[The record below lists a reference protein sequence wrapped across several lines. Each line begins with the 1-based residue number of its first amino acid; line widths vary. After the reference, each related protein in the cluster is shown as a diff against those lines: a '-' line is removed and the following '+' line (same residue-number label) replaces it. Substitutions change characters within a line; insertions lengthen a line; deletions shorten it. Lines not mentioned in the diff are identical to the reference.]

1 VTETQ
6 ARLSHRL
13 SVVWFTDLVG
23 YSALS
28 ARDQDRAVALVQR
41 FQEIVER
48 TVPREEGR
56 IVKFIGDAALL
67 ESPSAEAA
75 LQAASALHAEM
86 GEGLRTGIHLGD
98 VAVASDGD
106 LYGDGVNGAQRI
118 QTEAEPGQIVVSEDV
133 WRRLRNRPA
142 FVFESL
148 GERQLKGVEP
158 MELFQVVAIEAREKP
173 APVSGAVAPGSNA
186 TEAPQAASRSVAVL
200 PFTNM
205 SPQSDN
211 EYFSDGV
218 TEEILM
224 LLARIEGLKVIS
236 RTSVM
241 QYKGTVKPIRQI
253 GEELGV
259 TTILEGSVRHAG
271 QRVRITAQL
280 IDAATDQHLWADRYD
295 RDLEDIFE
303 IQTDVAERI
312 VEALRL
318 RLTTRERSQLSEKPT
333 EDVEAYQWYLKGR
346 HFLSRRT
353 EPTLRQAID
362 RFRKAVTADPAF
374 AQAWV
379 GLADGLAL
387 LTAYSATS
395 VDEVVDEARAAAEKA
410 LALDPRLGEAHVSL
424 GNIAQTE
431 WRWDEADRQFR
442 RGLDLS
448 PGYATG
454 YHWYALQLLATGRLD
469 EAVSTAKR
477 ALELD
482 PLSLPVH
489 MALGVAL
496 LYAGRIEESLKV
508 LEKARELDPGY
519 APVHGNLASTYMIQA
534 RFEETLAE
542 LDEYSR
548 LDPDIMPPEFVAE
561 IREGYASAG
570 ERGFWEANLRGL
582 GTRPD
587 RLGPHNLLDMA
598 SACAQLGRLDEAF
611 VHLERLVAE
620 RSAVAP
626 QLLWEPLLTPLRSDP
641 RFEDLKRKLGLHEV
655 VPD

>member
-1 VTETQ
+1 MSTAQ

-23 YSALS
+23 YSTLA
-28 ARDQDRAVALVQR
+28 ARDQDRAIALVQR

-67 ESPSAEAA
+67 ESPSAESA
-75 LQAASALHAEM
+75 LQAATALHVEM
-86 GEGLRTGIHLGD
+86 GDPLRTGIHLGD

-133 WRRLRNRPA
+133 WRRFRNRPA

-158 MELFQVVAIEAREKP
+158 MELFRVVAIGTREEP
-173 APVSGAVAPGSNA
+173 APAAGASAPGSDA
-186 TEAPQAASRSVAVL
+186 TEAPQAAAHSVAVL

-205 SPQSDN
+205 SPQADN

-259 TTILEGSVRHAG
+259 ATILEGSVRQAG
-271 QRVRITAQL
+271 SRVRITAQL

-295 RDLEDIFE
+295 RELEDIFE
-303 IQTDVAERI
+303 IQSDVAERI
-312 VEALRL
+312 VDALRL
-318 RLTTRERSQLSEKPT
+318 RLTSRERARLSDKPT
-333 EDVEAYQWYLKGR
+333 EDMEAYQRYLKGR

-353 EPTLRQAID
+353 EATLRQAIVC
-362 RFRKAVTADPAF
+362 FRNAVTADPAF

-379 GLADGLAL
+379 GLADGLTL
-387 LTAYSATS
+387 LKTYAATS
-395 VDEVVDEARAAAEKA
+395 AGEVIEEARAAAEKA
-410 LALDPRLGEAHVSL
+410 LARDPRLGEAHVSP
-424 GNIAQTE
+424 GHVAIVE
-431 WRWDEADRQFR
+431 WKWEEADRQFR
-442 RGLDLS
+442 RGLELS
-448 PGYATG
+448 PAYVTG
-454 YHWYALQLLATGRLD
+454 YHWYALLLLRTGRMD
-469 EAVSTAKR
+469 HAVSMAER

-482 PLSLPVH
+482 PLSLPVQ
-489 MALGVAL
+489 MAWGVAL
-496 LYAGRIEESLKV
+496 WFAGRIEESLHV
-508 LEKARELDPGY
+508 FEKTIELDPGF
-519 APVHGNLASTYMIQA
+519 ATSHFNLANTYLSQG
-534 RFEETLAE
+534 RFEEALAA
-542 LDEYSR
+542 LDAFSR
-548 LDPDIMPPEFVAE
+548 LDPDRQPPETVAE
-561 IREGYASAG
+561 LRAGYAAAG
-570 ERGFWEANLRGL
+570 ERGFWEATLEAL
-582 GTRPD
+582 GSRID
-587 RLGPHNLLDMA
+587 RLPTGARFDMA
-598 SACAQLGRLDEAF
+598 QACAQLGRTDEAF
-611 VHLERLVAE
+611 DHLDRLIEA
-620 RSAVAP
+620 RHPSTP
-626 QLLWEPLLTPLRSDP
+626 QVLWDPLMEPLRSDP
-641 RFEDLKRKLGLHEV
+641 RFEELKRKMGLA
-655 VPD
+655 

>member
-1 VTETQ
+1 MSETP

-23 YSALS
+23 YSTLA

-56 IVKFIGDAALL
+56 VVKFIGDAALL

-75 LQAASALHAEM
+75 LQAATALHAEM
-86 GEGLRTGIHLGD
+86 GERLRTGIHLGD

-148 GERQLKGVEP
+148 GERELKGVEP
-158 MELFQVVAIEAREKP
+158 MELFQVVAIGTREEP
-173 APVSGAVAPGSNA
+173 APVAGAAAPGSDA
-186 TEAPQAASRSVAVL
+186 TEAPAAAALSVAVL

-205 SPQSDN
+205 SPLADN

-241 QYKGTVKPIRQI
+241 RYKGTVKPMRQI

-271 QRVRITAQL
+271 ERVRITAQL

-318 RLTTRERSQLSEKPT
+318 RLTTRERSRLSEKPT

-353 EPTLRQAID
+353 ELTLRQAID
-362 RFRKAVTADPAF
+362 LFRKAVTADPGF
-374 AQAWV
+374 AHAWV

-395 VDEVVDEARAAAEKA
+395 VDEVVGEARAAAEKA

-424 GNIAQTE
+424 GHIAHNE

-454 YHWYALQLLATGRLD
+454 YHWYAVLLLATGRLD
-469 EAVSTAKR
+469 EAVSMAKR

-496 LYAGRIEESLKV
+496 LYAGRIEESVKV

-519 APVHGNLASTYMIQA
+519 AGVHGNLASTYVIQA

-548 LDPDIMPPEFVAE
+548 LNPDLMPPEIVAE

-570 ERGFWEANLRGL
+570 ERGFWEAYLRGM
-582 GTRPD
+582 GTQLD
-587 RLGPHNLLDMA
+587 RLGPYPLLDMA
-598 SACAQLGRLDEAF
+598 QACVQLGRPDEAF

-620 RSAVAP
+620 RDPAAP
-626 QLLWEPLLTPLRSDP
+626 QLLWEPLLAPLRSDP
-641 RFEDLKRKLGLHEV
+641 RFEDLKRKLGLA
-655 VPD
+655 